1 MRSTTFDLVG
11 MALMALAIV
20 LTVGVGIVKVYL
32 NETRGWTQTS
42 HHEKRPAVPPA
53 ESSDETPPVAVHR

>member
-1 MRSTTFDLVG
+1 MRSTTFDMVG

-32 NETRGWTQTS
+32 NETRGWSQRS
-42 HHEKRPAVPPA
+42 HHEKGPALPA
-53 ESSDETPPVAVHR
+53 AASADEKPPVAVHR